1 MSGSTFG
8 VAIQQG
14 TTDVIITG
22 NIINGVGQRGIASQT
37 GVGNARITISG
48 NIVNGGGTATGQG
61 IFVAN
66 STSVIVVD
74 NQVSNFLDHGIYTD
88 VSSSGTVINGNEV
101 TGCASGIRAFG
112 NHNIISNNT
121 CFLNNTTGIR
131 ITGSYGSVTNNTCKD
146 NALTASSYGL
156 EFAGGSLT
164 TINGNSVYDTRDTKL
179 QSGFN
184 TVVADRLIVT
194 GNMFYPN
201 YAINMGGTG
210 ALTNSVVANN
220 ISA

>member
-1 MSGSTFG
+1 M
-8 VAIQQG
+8 
-14 TTDVIITG
+14 TDG
-22 NIINGVGQRGIASQT
+22 G
-37 GVGNARITISG
+37 GNARITISG